1 MRFQQAFLILA
12 VSTLLSIGC
21 GGGGSSPANPVVQ
34 APSSLVYLS
43 AIAIYTNGRVI
54 AANVPSNS
62 GGTATSYRVSPG
74 LPAGLSLDANVGIIS
89 GTPTALTATGIF
101 TVTASNS
108 GGSAAAILTITV
120 NDVPP
125 AGLVYSTN
133 PLVCIKGAA
142 ISASSPSGT
151 GGPVVSYSV
160 SPDLP
165 AGLNLNTSSGIISGV
180 PTAVAPLSTY
190 LITASNSGGNTT
202 VSLTITVNDA
212 APSSLVYTTAAPIYT
227 KGKAISVNSPTNS
240 GGAIVSYGVSPSL
253 PVGLSLGTSTGILG
267 GVPMTLAP
275 AAAFIVTATN
285 TGGST
290 TATLTITVNEAAPA
304 GLAYS
309 TASPAYTKGTAIDS
323 NRPTSSGGPVVSYT
337 VSPSLP
343 AGLSLSSSTGILGG
357 TPTTLATSAAYT
369 VTATNTGGST
379 TATLTITVNDV
390 PPSNLAYT
398 SAVQVYTKGTAISSN
413 SPTSSGGPVV
423 SYAISPAIPAGL
435 SLSTSTGILSGTPTA
450 LATSAAY
457 VVTATNTGGS
467 TTATLTITVNDVPP
481 SSLAYTYAVQVYTKG
496 TAISSNSPTSSGG
509 PVVSYAI
516 SPALPAGLSLSS
528 STGILSGTPTALA
541 TSAAYVVTASN
552 TGGSTTA
559 NLTITI
565 NDAAPSSLAY
575 ITAVPVY
582 TKGTAISSN
591 RPSNSGG
598 AVVSYAIS
606 PALPAGLSLST
617 STGILSG
624 TPTVLATSASYTV
637 TGTNTGGSTTAT
649 LTITVK
655 DVPPSSLAYTSAV
668 PVYTKGTAIS
678 SNSPT
683 SSGGP
688 VVSYAIS
695 PALPAGLSLSTST
708 GILSGTPTVIARS
721 TVYTVQATNSG
732 GSTNA
737 TLTLTVNDVSPNG
750 LAYTYASAN
759 FPIGEAIVTNRPNSS
774 GGTVNAYCVSP
785 SLPWGLKLNTSTGV
799 ITGTPTTLT
808 PQATYV
814 VTAANAGG
822 STTVSLVFRVVPSS
836 PTLTSI
842 NWPKASVGVRV
853 FLTGTSLSS
862 VAAVAFS
869 GVPAPAFTV
878 DSPTQITVTVPT
890 GATTGPVSATS
901 FLGNAVGPVFTVS
914 NGPAPIIAS
923 IELSHPY
930 LYNAVLIQGANL
942 LSGSRVYIGST
953 LITENFISDAGLTGG
968 WAYLGGKVM
977 PNGKVKV
984 EGPNGTAISTNDLI
998 FTVPVPTI
1006 TGLTPSSGHKGAS
1019 IAVNGTDLQYIL
1031 NVSFNGALA
1040 VPSTLGATQLTVFVP
1055 LDATTGPVSVIN
1067 ASGTAPGPTFTVLD
1081 PPTPV
1086 ISHVT
1091 PPIGQPG
1098 NIVTLGGTYFTNA
1111 SAVTFNGAYSTSF
1124 TVDSPLQ
1131 IRATVPL
1138 DATTGTVQVT
1148 TPFGT
1153 GTGPIYSVVPDE
1165 MMPRINGLN
1174 PESGYTLATV
1184 IITGVNLLGASNV
1197 DFAGKGASSW
1207 RVVNDNLIT
1216 ARVPWLEGRD
1226 VSGPIYV
1233 TTPNGVIASPQTFTL
1248 KAFPNPLTTTVTSI
1262 VPNHGKPWEVVR
1274 ISGTDLDKVTRIY
1287 FSGGFEMSQA
1297 LFTVVSPTALD
1308 VVLPGRL
1315 KTGSVWFYSPYT
1327 SWGIVVSSTDF
1338 VADSLAQGPP
1348 VIDSFSPKSANKNWA
1363 LITVKG
1369 RNFTGTTSVG
1379 IGNSNPGDF
1388 FYILDDNTLQI
1399 QTPIT
1404 CGVGPIT
1411 ITTPVGTA
1419 TSSEN
1424 FIGPSLPIIYTLHPN
1439 NHTKEGDVFRLGMGG
1454 NGVSEITF
1462 GGVPATQ
1469 WTGNNVTIPK
1479 GALSGFISITTDT
1492 GKAWSFDALFIDPT
1506 LTGISPTSGVVGT
1519 TVDITG
1525 RNFQNVT
1532 VVSFSGVAATNF
1544 KILSNNLI
1552 QVVVPAGAASGPIV
1566 FMNRVG
1572 GTGATSTH
1580 FTFVMPSTGPV
1591 VADLNPAAAAPYDNI
1606 VLSGMRFTGAT
1617 SVSIGGVGCN
1627 FTVMTDT
1634 AILVTIPSGIK
1645 EGLVRVTT
1653 PAGSTD
1659 SYRPFT
1665 PLAERCVNIITN
1677 GSFEDG
1683 NLDWRGSYGSGAL
1696 IRSSLTMPAWDL
1708 LPQSGYWT
1716 QTAGGWGWQAP
1727 RQDGTRT
1734 VDAPTSQAMLL
1745 PADASKIELRFL
1757 VGLNTE
1763 ENTGV
1768 AKDFFNVQLMDAT
1781 TGLMIPNGQ
1790 VLQLNNLTGSDHILT
1805 PYVLDITA
1813 FKGLNVAIRM
1823 ESDEDKELG
1832 TSWTM
1837 DDVQVLVYGSAST
1850 QPSVASAYP
1859 IAGYPEET
1867 LITLNGTNLL
1877 DIRSILFNGLPAVS
1891 WKRLDGNTLETT
1903 VPFGATTGS
1912 IVVVTGAG
1920 ATVIPGTFSVTYHP
1934 PEADYIEPSRG
1945 PVGTPISILGKHLRG
1960 VTSVSIGG
1968 IPMTFVVDRDSQITA
1983 VIPTDAITGPI
1994 KVTGPGGTTTT
2005 GTFTVLGSG
2014 IITDVFIEKA
2024 EFIQVTQREDSGVPL
2039 VKDRQAM
2046 ARVHVR
2052 GNTANTLK
2060 PSVKLSLYQGE
2071 TVVFVT
2077 TIPAPS
2083 GLPGTP
2089 LNSTTADFDKTWNA
2103 VVPAQFIQPGL
2114 SVLAQVNPDGSQPEV
2129 DPTNN
2134 FWPYN
2139 GVPYALDVRDTKP
2152 FKVTFVP
2159 LAVTKNGTTYTGDV
2173 NDANTDTWLN
2183 MFKRIWPLPDVTD
2196 TLVHAPFNS
2205 QHQPDPS
2212 YNDWDPVLTE
2222 LQVLRAAENIHDR
2235 YYYGA
2240 YHAWWAGILGGGSGM
2255 ANFPPACVAMGID
2268 HEYGWDPSANI
2279 FHWREATTA
2288 HELGHALSRHH
2299 TPGCGAG
2306 DPDNDFPYDD
2316 SMIGQWGYDI
2326 TGSMAMDPAVRHDI
2340 MAYCGFEWVSD
2351 YVYEKVIDYR
2361 MGGTDPTISS
2371 TAGPIG
2377 SAPQDCLLVWGS
2389 VVDGE
2394 VRLRPG
2400 FAVKMVPSVHDP
2412 NATYTAEMLGPSGQS
2427 LGRIAFEPSIADHSP
2442 NRGFV
2447 VAMPL
2452 NKPAVAGKEM
2462 MVSAGPVGNVSSIKI
2477 LKNSELMAN
2486 SSHGSSEAA
2495 TRIQASNQA
2504 PLAVRLE
2511 NGMVRFTWDALAKPM
2526 VMIRNEAGQVIALAE
2541 GGSIDLVTNSRMLT
2555 IQYSGGMTV
2564 ATELIQVY

>member
-1 MRFQQAFLILA
+1 M
-12 VSTLLSIGC
+12 
-21 GGGGSSPANPVVQ
+21 
-34 APSSLVYLS
+34 
-43 AIAIYTNGRVI
+43 
-54 AANVPSNS
+54 
-62 GGTATSYRVSPG
+62 
-74 LPAGLSLDANVGIIS
+74 
-89 GTPTALTATGIF
+89 
-101 TVTASNS
+101 
-108 GGSAAAILTITV
+108 
-120 NDVPP
+120 
-125 AGLVYSTN
+125 
-133 PLVCIKGAA
+133 
-142 ISASSPSGT
+142 
-151 GGPVVSYSV
+151 
-160 SPDLP
+160 
-165 AGLNLNTSSGIISGV
+165 
-180 PTAVAPLSTY
+180 
-190 LITASNSGGNTT
+190 
-202 VSLTITVNDA
+202 TITVNDA
-212 APSSLVYTTAAPIYT
+212 APSSLAYTTP
-227 KGKAISVNSPTNS
+227 
-240 GGAIVSYGVSPSL
+240 
-253 PVGLSLGTSTGILG
+253 
-267 GVPMTLAP
+267 
-275 AAAFIVTATN
+275 
-285 TGGST
+285 
-290 TATLTITVNEAAPA
+290 
-304 GLAYS
+304 
-309 TASPAYTKGTAIDS
+309 
-323 NRPTSSGGPVVSYT
+323 
-337 VSPSLP
+337 
-343 AGLSLSSSTGILGG
+343 
-357 TPTTLATSAAYT
+357 
-369 VTATNTGGST
+369 
-379 TATLTITVNDV
+379 
-390 PPSNLAYT
+390 
-398 SAVQVYTKGTAISSN
+398 
-413 SPTSSGGPVV
+413 
-423 SYAISPAIPAGL
+423 
-435 SLSTSTGILSGTPTA
+435 
-450 LATSAAY
+450 
-457 VVTATNTGGS
+457 
-467 TTATLTITVNDVPP
+467 
-481 SSLAYTYAVQVYTKG
+481 
-496 TAISSNSPTSSGG
+496 
-509 PVVSYAI
+509 
-516 SPALPAGLSLSS
+516 
-528 STGILSGTPTALA
+528 
-541 TSAAYVVTASN
+541 
-552 TGGSTTA
+552 
-559 NLTITI
+559 
-565 NDAAPSSLAY
+565 
-575 ITAVPVY
+575 
-582 TKGTAISSN
+582 
-591 RPSNSGG
+591 
-598 AVVSYAIS
+598 
-606 PALPAGLSLST
+606 
-617 STGILSG
+617 
-624 TPTVLATSASYTV
+624 
-637 TGTNTGGSTTAT
+637 
-649 LTITVK
+649 
-655 DVPPSSLAYTSAV
+655 V

-683 SSGGP
+683 NSGGT
-688 VVSYAIS
+688 VVSYAVS
-695 PALPAGLSLSTST
+695 PDLPAGLSLNTST

-721 TVYTVQATNSG
+721 AVYTVQATNSG
-732 GSTNA
+732 GSTTA
-737 TLTLTVNDVSPNG
+737 TLTITVNDMPPAG

-759 FPIGEAIVTNRPNSS
+759 FPIGVAIATNTPNSS
-774 GGTVNAYCVSP
+774 GGTINSYSVSP
-785 SLPWGLKLNTSTGV
+785 SLPWGLKLNSSTGV
-799 ITGTPTTLT
+799 ITGIPTTLK
-808 PQATYV
+808 PQETYV

-822 STTVSLVFRVVPSS
+822 NTTASLVFNVVPSG

-842 NWPKASVGVRV
+842 NWPRGSVGVRV
-853 FLTGTSLSS
+853 ILTGTSLVNV
-862 VAAVAFS
+862 VAIAFN
-869 GVPAPAFTV
+869 GVPAPAFIV
-878 DSPTQITVTVPT
+878 DGPTQITVTVPL

-901 FLGNAVGPVFTVS
+901 PLGIAAGPVFTVS
-914 NGPAPIIAS
+914 TDPAPVIAY
-923 IELSHPY
+923 IELSHPE
-930 LYNAVLIQGANL
+930 LYGAVLIQGTNL

-968 WAYLGGKVM
+968 WAYLTGKVM

-1006 TGLTPSSGHKGAS
+1006 TSLTSPSGYKGAAIS
-1019 IAVNGTDLQYIL
+1019 VNGADLQYIL

-1040 VPSTLGATQLTVFVP
+1040 VPISRSAGQLTVFVP

-1067 ASGTAPGPTFTVLD
+1067 ASGTATGPAFTVLD

-1086 ISHVT
+1086 ISQLT
-1091 PPIGQPG
+1091 PPFGQPG
-1098 NIVTLGGTYFTNA
+1098 NIVTLAGTYFTDA

-1131 IRATVPL
+1131 IRATVPW
-1138 DATTGTVQVT
+1138 DASTGTVQVT

-1184 IITGVNLLGASNV
+1184 IITGVNLLGATNV

-1233 TTPNGVIASPQTFTL
+1233 TTPNGVIASPQAFTL
-1248 KAFPNPLTTTVTSI
+1248 KAFPNPCTTTVTAI

-1274 ISGTDLDKVTRIY
+1274 VSGTDLDKVTRIY

-1297 LFTVVSPTALD
+1297 SFTVVSPTALD

-1315 KTGSVWFYSPYT
+1315 KTGTVFFYSPYT
-1327 SWGIVVSSTDF
+1327 SWGSICTSTDF
-1338 VADSLAQGPP
+1338 VADPLTQGPP
-1348 VIDSFSPKSANKNWA
+1348 MIDSFSPKSTNKNWT

-1369 RNFTGTTSVG
+1369 RNFTGTTSVS
-1379 IGNSNPGDF
+1379 IGYSGPGDF
-1388 FYILDDNTLQI
+1388 FYVLDDNTLQF

-1439 NHTKEGDVFRLGMGG
+1439 NHTKEGDVFCLSMGG

-1506 LTGISPTSGVVGT
+1506 LTGINPPSGVVGT

-1525 RNFQNVT
+1525 QNFQNVT
-1532 VVSFSGVAATNF
+1532 VVNFSGVAATRF
-1544 KILSNNLI
+1544 KILSGNLI
-1552 QVVVPAGAASGPIV
+1552 QAVVPEGAATGPIS
-1566 FMNRVG
+1566 FTNRVG
-1572 GTGATSTH
+1572 GTGTTATS
-1580 FTFVMPSTGPV
+1580 FTVVVTSTGPV

-1606 VLSGMRFTGAT
+1606 MLIGSRFTGSTA
-1617 SVSIGGVGCN
+1617 VSIGGIGCN
-1627 FTVMTDT
+1627 FTVMSDT
-1634 AILVTIPSGIK
+1634 AILVTIPADIK
-1645 EGLVRVTT
+1645 AGLVRVTT

-1683 NLDWRGSYGSGAL
+1683 NLDWHGSYGSGAL

-1708 LPQSGYWT
+1708 LPQSGYWA

-1805 PYVLDITA
+1805 PYVLDISA
-1813 FKGLNVAIRM
+1813 FKGLNVAVRM

-1850 QPSVASAYP
+1850 QPSMISVYP
-1859 IAGYPEET
+1859 SSGYPAET
-1867 LITLNGTNLL
+1867 LITLNGSNLL

-1945 PVGTPISILGKHLRG
+1945 PVGTPIFILGKHLRG

-1983 VIPTDAITGPI
+1983 VIPTSAITGPI

-2014 IITDVFIEKA
+2014 IITDLFIEKVA
-2024 EFIQVTQREDSGVPL
+2024 FIQVTQREDAGVPL

-2060 PSVKLSLYQGE
+2060 PGVKLSLYQGE
-2071 TVVFVT
+2071 TVVYVT

-2083 GLPGTP
+2083 GLQGTP
-2089 LNSTTADFDKTWNA
+2089 LNSTSADFDKTWNA
-2103 VVPAQFIQPGL
+2103 IVPAQYIQPGL

-2129 DPTNN
+2129 DSTNN
-2134 FWPYN
+2134 LWPYN
-2139 GVPYALDVRDTKP
+2139 GVPYALDVKDTKS

-2159 LAVTKNGTTYTGDV
+2159 LAVVKDGTAYTGDV
-2173 NDANTDTWLN
+2173 NDTNTDTWLN

-2196 TLVHAPFNS
+2196 TFVHAPFNS
-2205 QHQPDPS
+2205 QHLPDPS

-2222 LQVLRAAENIHDR
+2222 LMVLRAAENVHDR

-2240 YHAWWAGILGGGSGM
+2240 YHAWWADILGGGSGM

-2268 HEYGWDPSANI
+2268 HEYGWDPSKNL

-2299 TPGCGAG
+2299 TPGCGAA

-2316 SMIGQWGYDI
+2316 SLIGQWGYDI
-2326 TGSMAMDPAVRHDI
+2326 TGSMAMDPEVRHDI

-2361 MGGTDPTISS
+2361 TGGTDPTLSNS
-2371 TAGPIG
+2371 AGPVG
-2377 SAPQDCLLVWGS
+2377 SATGVAPQDCLLVWGS

-2400 FAVKMVPSVHDP
+2400 FAVKTVPSVHDP

-2452 NKPAVAGKEM
+2452 TQAAVAGKKM
-2462 MVSAGPVGNVSSIKI
+2462 MLSAGPVGNVRSIQI

-2486 SSHGSSEAA
+2486 SSYGSSEAVPS
-2495 TRIQASNQA
+2495 IQASNQA

-2511 NGMVRFTWDALAKPM
+2511 NGMVRFTWDSLAKPM
-2526 VMIRNEAGQVIALAE
+2526 VMIRDEAGQVIALAE
-2541 GGSIDLVTNSRMLT
+2541 GGSIDLVTKSHILT

-2564 ATELIQVY
+2564 ATEMVQVY